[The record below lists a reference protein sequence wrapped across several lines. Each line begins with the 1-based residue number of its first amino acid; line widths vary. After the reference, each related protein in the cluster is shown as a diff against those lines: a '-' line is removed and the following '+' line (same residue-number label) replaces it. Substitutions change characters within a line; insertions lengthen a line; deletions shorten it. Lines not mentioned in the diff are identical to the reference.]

1 MLVVNLY
8 GAPGAGKSTGAAY
21 LFSRFKMDGINAELV
36 TEFAK
41 DMVWEGSHETLS
53 DQIYVFGQQYH
64 RLSRLKDKVSVVITD
79 SPILLSL
86 FYCHDLSIYDELKA
100 LVVKADRQF
109 CNRNLYISRQK
120 TYNPIGR
127 LQTEEESDEIATHI
141 KAFLLKNRI
150 CHDCMF
156 GAQEDY
162 DRVYQQLLPLA
173 RQH

>member
-1 MLVVNLY
+1 VNLY
-8 GAPGAGKSTGAAY
+8 GSPGAGKSTGAAY

-53 DQIYVFGQQYH
+53 DQIYIFGQQYH

-86 FYCHDLSIYDELKA
+86 FYCNDPSIYEELRA
-100 LVVKADRQF
+100 LVVKADSQF
-109 CNRNLYISRQK
+109 CKRNYYITRRR

-127 LQTEEESDEIATHI
+127 LQTEEESDAIAGQI
-141 KAFLLKNRI
+141 QSFLTENNI
-150 CHDCMF
+150 CHDMMC
-156 GAQEDY
+156 GTEEEY
-162 DRVYQQLLPLA
+162 DRIYEELLPLV
-173 RQH
+173 RQHE